1 MDEAEAL
8 VSSGSEVSSDL
19 VSEVFFYVLVSNER

>member
-8 VSSGSEVSSDL
+8 VSSGSEVSDL